1 MKKISIYIADDHPI
15 VTDGLRMVLEDVDD
29 ITLQGVAKDGAI
41 LIDMLT
47 AEPVDIILLDLEM
60 PNMNGIEAC
69 KIITE
74 RFPQV
79 GVVILSMRQEIS
91 MIKSLLQSG
100 AKGYVLK
107 NAEHEEIL
115 AAIKA
120 VYKGEQYVSKR
131 ITHLLINNFAQ
142 TSSHASPTIFPA
154 LSRREKEVLGFI
166 VNEYTSKEIADKLS
180 LSADTIETHRR
191 RLLNKLSV
199 RNTAGLVRVAVE
211 HNLLEKS

>member
-1 MKKISIYIADDHPI
+1 MKKIAIYIADDHPI
-15 VTDGLRMVLEDVDD
+15 VTDGLRMVLDDVAD
-29 ITLQGVAKDGAI
+29 ITLKGVAKDGAI

-47 AEPVDIILLDLEM
+47 AEPVDIVLLDLEM

-107 NAEHEEIL
+107 NAEHEEIIS
-115 AAIKA
+115 AIKS
-120 VYKGEQYVSKR
+120 VHKGEQYISKR

-142 TSSHASPTIFPA
+142 TTSHASPTIFPA
-154 LSRREKEVLGFI
+154 LSRREKEVLELI
-166 VNEYTSKEIADKLS
+166 LDEYTSKEIAAKLS

-191 RLLNKLSV
+191 RLLNKLNV
-199 RNTAGLVRVAVE
+199 RNTAGLVRIAVE
-211 HNLLEKS
+211 HNLLAKS